1 VEELHNEL
9 KARQYKASPVR
20 REYIPKAN
28 GKLRPLGIP
37 VIKDRVVQAAVV
49 LIIEPIFEADF
60 EDCSYGFRPGRN
72 AHQALERIA
81 AALKAGKTEVY
92 DADLEGYFD
101 SIPHDKL
108 MKCVRMRVVDG
119 AVLGLIKQWLEA
131 PVVEEIREEGKRE
144 RKPRYKVTRN
154 SKGTPQGGV
163 GIFEV
168 LRICKSLRFKTQAP
182 FVRDSQI
189 SRNADEP
196 GGHILVGRRRHC
208 PRSPNVSEPAG
219 RASSGLV
226 PHFDEADG
234 NESASQKHR
243 HR

>member
-1 VEELHNEL
+1 M
-9 KARQYKASPVR
+9 
-20 REYIPKAN
+20 
-28 GKLRPLGIP
+28 
-37 VIKDRVVQAAVV
+37 QAAVV

-92 DADLEGYFD
+92 DADLDGYFD

-108 MKCVRMRVVDG
+108 MKCIRMRVVDG

-163 GIFEV
+163 
-168 LRICKSLRFKTQAP
+168 
-182 FVRDSQI
+182 
-189 SRNADEP
+189 
-196 GGHILVGRRRHC
+196 
-208 PRSPNVSEPAG
+208 
-219 RASSGLV
+219 ASTLSTR
-226 PHFDEADG
+226 PADG
-234 NESASQKHR
+234 TLALERPPRVELNLTMAR
-243 HR
+243 HLVQEWS